1 MNSQR
6 WLRRN
11 HSVQSLSRVQLF
23 TTPWIAACQAS
34 LSITIS
40 RSSLKL
46 VGNSSVILNFSW
58 WKKMQHSL
66 VHSGSCS
73 TSCIWEFIGNSHY
86 RDHRIGRLLLGV
98 SVLENANERLRVIDH
113 WFQATCE
120 SQRSSLI
127 ARRQKKSWI
136 SSLEPDYKN
145 ISRALIMQV
154 EIFKISKSVKACPS
168 SYSRVKSCNL
178 ISPYQVGD
186 MWTMP

>member
-1 MNSQR
+1 
-6 WLRRN
+6 
-11 HSVQSLSRVQLF
+11 
-23 TTPWIAACQAS
+23 
-34 LSITIS
+34 
-40 RSSLKL
+40 
-46 VGNSSVILNFSW
+46 
-58 WKKMQHSL
+58 MQHSL

-168 SYSRVKSCNL
+168 SYSRGVKSCNL
-178 ISPYQVGD
+178 IWGCVD
-186 MWTMP
+186 NALKILNHRLFWTLLLLLLQSCFSRFRLCATP